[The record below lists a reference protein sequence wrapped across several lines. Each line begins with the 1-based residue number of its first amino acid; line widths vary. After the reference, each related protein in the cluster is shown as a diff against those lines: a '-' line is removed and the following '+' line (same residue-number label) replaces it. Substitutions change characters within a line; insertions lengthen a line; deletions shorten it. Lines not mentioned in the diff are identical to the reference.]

1 MNYSFTAE
9 VEDKLDQVSNG
20 TFDWRKMLDEF
31 YNPFHKLVEDTK
43 ENAERAKGKRILG
56 KDPVSGHSVL
66 VQITRYGPVVQIGDQ
81 EELKEGEKPRFANLR
96 KGQSM
101 ESVNFDE
108 AMELFKLPKSFGD
121 YKGEE
126 LIINN
131 GRFGAY
137 VKLGEVYA
145 NLPKGIDPLD
155 VTIDQAVEFID
166 VKLKENEPITTY
178 KSLPVTKGKGR
189 FGPFVKW
196 GDLFINIPAKIS
208 IDSISEKQA
217 IELIEAKIDKEANRY
232 IQHWPDEQISIE
244 NGRWGPYVKYKK
256 SNVKIPKV
264 DGNKLT
270 DDNLR
275 NIPLD
280 TVKMWIENE
289 LPGTFSG
296 KKLAKK

>member
-1 MNYSFTAE
+1 
-9 VEDKLDQVSNG
+9 
-20 TFDWRKMLDEF
+20 
-31 YNPFHKLVEDTK
+31 
-43 ENAERAKGKRILG
+43 
-56 KDPVSGHSVL
+56 
-66 VQITRYGPVVQIGDQ
+66 YGPVVQIGDQ
-81 EELKEGEKPRFANLR
+81 EELKEDQKPRFANLR

-101 ESVNFDE
+101 ESITYDE
-108 AMELFKLPKSFGD
+108 AMELFQLPKSFGE

-137 VKLGEVYA
+137 VKLGETYA
-145 NLPKGIDPLD
+145 NLAKGVDPMEVSREQAETIID
-155 VTIDQAVEFID
+155 A
-166 VKLKENEPITTY
+166 KLKENEPITTY

-196 GDLFINIPAKIS
+196 GDLFVNIPAKLS
-208 IDSISEKQA
+208 IDTLSEKQA

-232 IQHWPDEQISIE
+232 IQHWPEEQISIE

-275 NIPLD
+275 NIPLEV
-280 TVKMWIENE
+280 VKGWIESE
-289 LPGTFSG
+289 LPGSFSE
-296 KKLAKK
+296 KKDVKKAVKKPAKKITKK